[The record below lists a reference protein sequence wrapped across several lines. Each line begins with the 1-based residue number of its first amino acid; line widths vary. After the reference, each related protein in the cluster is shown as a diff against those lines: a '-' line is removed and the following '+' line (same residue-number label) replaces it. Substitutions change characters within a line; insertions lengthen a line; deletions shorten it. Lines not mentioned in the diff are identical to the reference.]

1 MTTTMSRRTLF
12 KASSAA
18 AVAVALGGAFALP
31 QVLVGP
37 LGSVDAS

>member
-18 AVAVALGGAFALP
+18 AVAVALGGTFAQLP
-31 QVLVGP
+31 QYAAALVGP
-37 LGSVDAS
+37 